1 LGGEDKAVGWIKKE
15 KKITADI
22 AVRDWKVPEEDSG
35 LLGLGLKI
43 TTGTLKAL
51 GLPDLAEQAKLQKLD
66 GLLSVWHPS
75 LQ

>member
-1 LGGEDKAVGWIKKE
+1 
-15 KKITADI
+15 
-22 AVRDWKVPEEDSG
+22 VRDWKVPEEDSG